1 MDIHYKYPEIKLEHE
16 SIVLDTKAII
26 KIIKKVFFSK
36 NLNIG
41 VLLQDAVNEFQLAS
55 ILDIY
60 SRTFPARLETYIL
73 NGTSIKTKYG
83 LTLVSTQNNDT
94 ANLNEIHILNP
105 EILSKDESTSLAKV
119 KIVSYDNFKRR
130 VSF

>member
-1 MDIHYKYPEIKLEHE
+1 MSVTHSGNLYSTAGVANAVEGSLLVINDLFDKESMQEVMMDIHYKYPEIKLEHE

-55 ILDIY
+55 LLDIS
-60 SRTFPARLETYIL
+60 SRTFPPDKPIY
-73 NGTSIKTKYG
+73 
-83 LTLVSTQNNDT
+83 
-94 ANLNEIHILNP
+94 
-105 EILSKDESTSLAKV
+105 
-119 KIVSYDNFKRR
+119 
-130 VSF
+130 